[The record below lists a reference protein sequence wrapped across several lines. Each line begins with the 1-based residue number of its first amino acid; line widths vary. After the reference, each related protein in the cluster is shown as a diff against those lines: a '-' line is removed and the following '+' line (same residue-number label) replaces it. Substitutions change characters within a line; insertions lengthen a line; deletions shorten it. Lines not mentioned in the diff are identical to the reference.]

1 MHAGTAHPEV
11 LLFSG
16 EAQLHLNGQCFTD
29 YY

>member
-1 MHAGTAHPEV
+1 MHDGTANPEV

-16 EAQLHLNGQCFTD
+16 EQQLHLNGQHFTD